1 MGDKTLW
8 TDEFMADPPVIGAPT
23 VSVAVPTRA
32 LIVPRLHGVTHRWMF
47 RDRERSRPASSRIQV
62 VSRFCLHLRISDD
75 ALCEPPVERIV
86 VAEGRCPRSQCG
98 EVPGGHPGEVLEA
111 LLVNTAS
118 RCASL
123 CAPDAD
129 HFASPTG

>member
-1 MGDKTLW
+1 MRG
-8 TDEFMADPPVIGAPT
+8 
-23 VSVAVPTRA
+23 
-32 LIVPRLHGVTHRWMF
+32 
-47 RDRERSRPASSRIQV
+47 
-62 VSRFCLHLRISDD
+62 
-75 ALCEPPVERIV
+75 
-86 VAEGRCPRSQCG
+86 
-98 EVPGGHPGEVLEA
+98 VPGGHPGEVLEA